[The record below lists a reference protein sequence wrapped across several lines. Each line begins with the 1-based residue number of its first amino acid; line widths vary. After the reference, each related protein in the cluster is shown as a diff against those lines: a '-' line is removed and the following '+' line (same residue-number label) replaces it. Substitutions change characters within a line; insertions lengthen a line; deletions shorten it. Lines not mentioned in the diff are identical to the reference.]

1 VIPNFQ
7 IGDLVGGS
15 LSAVMGILA
24 AIVDAQRSGEGR
36 YVDVAMTDCTLAH
49 ALFPLIS
56 LLDCGR
62 TRPRGEDFVSGG
74 LPCYAIYETA
84 DGRHM
89 AVAALEEK
97 FWTLCCTT
105 LDRPDL
111 AERYGVFDTEAEA
124 VRNEVA
130 AVFRTRTQSEWVQ
143 RFKEVDCCVT
153 PVLTLAETMHNE
165 QIQARNMVVTAKH
178 PVDGSITQF
187 AFPVK
192 FSDFEFSIDRHAPA
206 PGEHSEEILAQAGF
220 HAERI
225 GKLRADGII

>member
-1 VIPNFQ
+1 
-7 IGDLVGGS
+7 
-15 LSAVMGILA
+15 
-24 AIVDAQRSGEGR
+24 
-36 YVDVAMTDCTLAH
+36 
-49 ALFPLIS
+49 
-56 LLDCGR
+56 
-62 TRPRGEDFVSGG
+62 VSGG

-111 AERYGVFDTEAEA
+111 AERYGVFDTEAEV

-165 QIQARNMVVTAKH
+165 QIQARNMVVTAEH